1 MRNFFRCSAVLLF
14 SFSLFAQTAAKTPA
28 AAPAQ
33 SVPAALPAGA
43 PTPQLVEAYFKRMF
57 GYDPNMQVKLLSIG
71 VSPIPDVFDVA
82 AIFITPQGQ
91 QLGHFFVSKDLKHAI
106 AGDMLPF
113 GADPFAPEREK
124 LATSAFG
131 PSKGPA
137 DAKLVVVEFADLE
150 CPACRDAAPLMDK
163 LRSDFPQMRFVFQ
176 SFPLPQLHP
185 WAIRAASYLDCIQR
199 SAPDHAFTFIDAVFG
214 HQKDIESDVRKTDA
228 AGKTTIDAA
237 AVTANLRRYAE
248 YAGADPAKTQV
259 CAESPETAERIARST
274 QLGDS
279 VEVTGTPTIFI
290 NGRRVGNPNPAQYE
304 SLKAL
309 VEFEAEQVAAGK

>member
-14 SFSLFAQTAAKTPA
+14 SLSLFAQTAAKTPA

-33 SVPAALPAGA
+33 SAPAALPAGA
-43 PTPQLVEAYFKRMF
+43 PTPQLVDAYFKRMF
-57 GYDPNMQVKLLSIG
+57 GYDPNLQVKLLSIG

-91 QLGHFFVSKDLKHAI
+91 QLGHFYVSKDLKHAI
-106 AGDMLPF
+106 AGDVLPF
-113 GADPFAPEREK
+113 GADPFAPVREK

-150 CPACRDAAPLMDK
+150 CPACHDAAPLMDR

-185 WAIRAASYLDCIQR
+185 WAVRAASYLDCIQR
-199 SAPDHAFTFIDAVFG
+199 STPDHAFTFIDAVFG

-290 NGRRVGNPNPAQYE
+290 NGRRIGNPNAAQYE
-304 SLKAL
+304 SLKAI
-309 VEFEAEQVAAGK
+309 VEFEAEQAAAAK